1 MVRVL
6 EMNLSIII
14 PTLNEAENL
23 KQLLPLL
30 QSCLDGNDEIIVC
43 DAQSTDGSADICR
56 EYGVQVLSPKRGR
69 AFQMNAGAKIAK
81 NEILYFVHADTR
93 PPLTFRED
101 VLRYYTQGNKLGC
114 YRFKFDSKSTLLKIN
129 GYFTKFD
136 RMMCRGGD
144 QTLFVCKEVFNEL
157 KGYDEGHVIMED
169 YDFLI
174 RARKKHPFVIMNG
187 DAVVSSRKYEENS
200 YFRVNISNFIVF
212 KLYQMGVSPEK
223 LDGIYKRLI
232 KHPKA

>member
-1 MVRVL
+1 
-6 EMNLSIII
+6 MNLSIII

-30 QSCLDGNDEIIVC
+30 QSCLDVNDEVIVC
-43 DAQSTDGSADICR
+43 DGQSTDESANISK
-56 EYGVQVLSPKRGR
+56 ELGAIVISPKRGR
-69 AFQMNAGAKIAK
+69 ASQMNAGAAIAK

-93 PPLTFRED
+93 PPLTFKAD
-101 VLRYYTQGNKLGC
+101 VLRYFNQGNKLGC

-144 QTLFVCKEVFNEL
+144 QTLFVCKEVFNAL
-157 KGYDEGHVIMED
+157 DGYDEGHVIMED

-174 RARKKHPFVIMNG
+174 RARKKYPFVIMDG
-187 DAVVSSRKYEENS
+187 DAVVSSRKYIENS
-200 YFRVNISNFIVF
+200 YVRVNISNFIVF

-223 LDGIYKRLI
+223 LDGLYKRLI